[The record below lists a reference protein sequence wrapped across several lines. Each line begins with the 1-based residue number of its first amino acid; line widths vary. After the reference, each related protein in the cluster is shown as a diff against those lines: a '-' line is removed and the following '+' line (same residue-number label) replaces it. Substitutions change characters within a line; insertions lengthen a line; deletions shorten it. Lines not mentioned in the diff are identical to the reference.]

1 MELRHLRYFTAVVH
15 WNGYRQ
21 AAKHLYVAQPS
32 ISQAVTDLESELGIK
47 LFLREGRAARLTPEG
62 QIFYAEAVKTLAQ
75 AETAI
80 ATARRAAK
88 GEIGRLGIGFI
99 GHSTYLFLPTLLRKY
114 KALHPGMVL
123 RLEENVPSGQ
133 DEAFDRGE
141 IDIGFTRILP
151 ADRQSSFSTKVIL
164 REPLLVAFS
173 RSRKVKAKR
182 IRIANLA
189 SERFVIFQRAS
200 SPAAFDTIIRTC
212 NDQGFSPNIRN
223 ELNAMQSVLSAVE
236 ADEGVA
242 MVPASAR
249 NLRCDNVD
257 FFRLQPD
264 DVRIDL
270 LAAWPSKEPS
280 VALRTFLELL
290 SEDLPAIR
298 KRAGYDR

>member
-1 MELRHLRYFTAVVH
+1 MLAAISRYA
-15 WNGYRQ
+15 
-21 AAKHLYVAQPS
+21 
-32 ISQAVTDLESELGIK
+32 
-47 LFLREGRAARLTPEG
+47 GRAIVHAKRVTPVLCFNRPIG
-62 QIFYAEAVKTLAQ
+62 SAYRNGIAASQIFHCRRTLEWLSPGC
-75 AETAI
+75 ETSLYRSAI

-99 GHSTYLFLPTLLRKY
+99 GHSTYLFLPALLRKY
-114 KALHPGMVL
+114 KALYPGVVL
-123 RLEENVPSGQ
+123 RLDENVPSGQ

-141 IDIGFTRILP
+141 IDIGFTRTLP
-151 ADRQSSFSTKVIL
+151 SDRQPSFSTKVIL
-164 REPLLVAFS
+164 REPLLVAFP
-173 RSRKVKAKR
+173 RARKVKAKR
-182 IRIANLA
+182 IRIADLA

-242 MVPASAR
+242 VVPASAR

-264 DVRIDL
+264 EVRIDL

-290 SEDLPAIR
+290 SQELPAIR
-298 KRAGYDR
+298 KRAGYARR